1 MHLLLAVRLTG
12 SRRVRGASCR
22 DLGESGFSHEGQRG
36 LVRGP
41 DVGKAVS
48 YGF

>member
-1 MHLLLAVRLTG
+1 MHLLAVRLTE
-12 SRRVRGASCR
+12 SRRVRVGPAAGTWRS
-22 DLGESGFSHEGQRG
+22 LLSHTG
-36 LVRGP
+36 LKGP